1 MGGGYFLF
9 RPYPSKRGYRLW
21 GDTYYVAPAALGWAE
36 HTTALGV
43 SFRVEGENLRVR
55 SLATGPDYAWTE
67 GNSRDFEAVRADAQI
82 SLAKADA
89 AAEAHRQAEQ
99 HNAELVA
106 LLGRRS

>member
-1 MGGGYFLF
+1 MFG
-9 RPYPSKRGYRLW
+9 PYPSKRGCRLW
-21 GDTYYVAPAALGWAE
+21 GDTYYVAPAELGGAE

-43 SFRVEGENLRVR
+43 SLRVEGENLRVR

-82 SLAKADA
+82 PRAKSDA
-89 AAEAHRQAEQ
+89 AAEEHRQAELC
-99 HNAELVA
+99 NAELGA